1 MLMRGSTP
9 RWNLVAV
16 LVLLAI
22 PLLITGASPRQAP
35 RPPALFKDARQMLAI
50 ARAQGR
56 DRVTLLIAAL
66 PGAADAVARRAEQ
79 LGGEVRHRADP
90 VGYLRVRVPIDR
102 AGELAAFDRIEAVTV
117 DFASGVPS
125 RLLPDAGGWDQVGED
140 APRLAPAAAD
150 TGSWPPRWSDYPL
163 RQPYRAARDIQGEEL
178 LAVNP
183 AFDGRGVTI
192 AVLDGN
198 IDFLLPEFRT
208 AYDLEGRPV
217 PKFADYLNVSDPR
230 EDAEDTPQWV
240 DMRATVTAAGR
251 RVAFQG
257 KTFTT
262 PRDGTFRIGLFS
274 ERRFNDPSNA
284 AYLDQ
289 DVDRNGNPRGDDGL
303 FGVLWDEA
311 TNEVWVDINRDLSLA
326 DQRPMTDYRVRNDVG
341 VFGTDNPA
349 TPVRESIGFTVQTD
363 RRNKFI
369 SLNLGIY
376 QHATEIMGHVVG
388 NPEPRGRLRGVAPGA
403 RLVSVYYGGSNL
415 HGLIEGLITAFEH
428 PLTDLIVLEQ
438 SVNLASIPY
447 LLADGR
453 HPISLIA
460 QRLIDRH
467 QKLLFVPGS
476 NAPGMGIVAEDGLA
490 PGAVSAGG
498 YQHRDSYRINN
509 GFEPEPADNMHWGGL
524 SHGPSGIGALK
535 PDFLAPSGQVSVDIG
550 YVYRPSSQERRGLYQ
565 LPAGYFV
572 DGGTSTA
579 APMAAG
585 AASLVVSAARQTG
598 VPHDAVRLKAAL
610 MGSAR
615 HIPRLAA
622 HEQGSGLVQVRA
634 AYDLLKTMNDPAR
647 VAITSRAPV
656 RTRLSHLL
664 ATPHTGVG
672 LYEREGWSAGD
683 RGTRT
688 IYLTRTSGPREAM
701 RFTAR
706 WLGNDGT
713 YRSASEVTLPLNRAV
728 EFPVAIAIDSAGVH
742 SALLVLEH
750 PDVPGY
756 AHQILHTVIAALRPD
771 AGNGHSVRASVV
783 VPRPGDRGVFVAVPP
798 GAAALHFSATSE
810 DGAAVRLRAILP
822 GRGELN
828 PCAPTAP
835 AGQPCTVPYPE
846 PGVWEINA
854 SMHDM
859 VRDYD
864 PNRPRPLPAGRATV
878 TVTVLGIGIATE
890 TPGAPAAG
898 TAQDLAVALTNRFG
912 AFATALAPTALGSAH
927 QTTRT
932 IVQGEQQVYE
942 VMVPRGATSLRARV
956 GDVAAPGADLDLYL
970 FDCTAQPRAA
980 GPPPPERASGNKAP
994 SVAPPACPPRG
1005 KAATVDPDGE
1015 VEVRDPAP
1023 GRWVIVVDGYV
1034 VPEGGTSY
1042 RYLDVYTHPRFGSL
1056 ALTDVEEPRATGAR
1070 WNTTAHLWAAALPD
1084 GGRSLWAQLQVIS
1097 RDARTAQGAPIPLGS
1112 LDLPLGA
1119 PAPVGNRR

>member
-1 MLMRGSTP
+1 MRGSES
-9 RWNLVAV
+9 RRNLVAV
-16 LVLLAI
+16 LLFLAI
-22 PLLITGASPRQAP
+22 PLLITGATPHQAP

-56 DRVTLLIAAL
+56 SEVTLLIAAL
-66 PGAADAVARRAEQ
+66 PGGADAVARRAEQ
-79 LGGEVRHRADP
+79 LGGEIRHRADP
-90 VGYLRVRVPIDR
+90 VGYLRVRLPIDR
-102 AGELAAFDRIEAVTV
+102 ATELAGFDRIEAVTL
-117 DFASGVPS
+117 DFASGSPS

-140 APRLAPAAAD
+140 APRLAAPVAD
-150 TGSWPPRWSDYPL
+150 TAPWPPRWSDYPL
-163 RQPYRAARDIQGEEL
+163 RQPYRALRDIQGDDL
-178 LAVNP
+178 LALNP

-198 IDFLLPEFRT
+198 IDFLLPEFQT
-208 AYDLEGRPV
+208 AYDLKGQLV
-217 PKFADYLNVSDPR
+217 PKFADYLNASDPR

-240 DMRATVTAAGR
+240 DMGAVVTAAGR
-251 RVAFQG
+251 RVAFEG
-257 KTFTT
+257 RTFAT
-262 PRDGTFRIGLFS
+262 PRDGAFRIGLFS
-274 ERRFNDPSNA
+274 ERRFNDPGNA
-284 AYLDQ
+284 AYMDQ

-311 TNEVWVDINRDLSLA
+311 TNEVWVDIDRDLSFA
-326 DQRPMTDYRVRNDVG
+326 DQRSMTDYRVRNDVG
-341 VFGTDNPA
+341 VFGTDDPA
-349 TPVRESIGFTVQTD
+349 TPVRESIGFTVQTNARD
-363 RRNKFI
+363 KFI

-415 HGLIEGLITAFEH
+415 HGLIEGLIIAFEH

-453 HPISLIA
+453 HPISIIA

-498 YQHRDSYRINN
+498 YQHRDSYLVNN

-585 AASLVVSAARQTG
+585 AAALVVSAARQTG

-634 AYDLLKTMNDPAR
+634 AYELLRSMGGGAR
-647 VAITSRAPV
+647 VAITSQAPV

-672 LYEREGWSAGD
+672 LYEREGWSVGD

-688 IYLTRTSGPREAM
+688 IRLTRTSGPREAM

-706 WLGNDGT
+706 WIGNDGT
-713 YRSASEVTLPLNRAV
+713 YRSASEVTLPLNRTV
-728 EFPVAIAIDSAGVH
+728 EFPVEISVDSAGVH

-750 PDVPGY
+750 PGVPGY
-756 AHQILHTVIAALRPD
+756 AHQVLHTVIAALRPD
-771 AGNGHSVRASVV
+771 AGNGHSVRASLSI
-783 VPRPGDRGVFVAVPP
+783 PRPGDRGVFVAVPP
-798 GAAALHFSATSE
+798 GAAALYFSATSE

-822 GRGELN
+822 GRTELN
-828 PCAPTAP
+828 PCAPAAP
-835 AGQPCTVPYPE
+835 AGQPCSVPLPE

-864 PNRPRPLPAGRATV
+864 PNRPRPLPPGRATV
-878 TVTVLGIGIATE
+878 TVTVLGVGMAIE
-890 TPGAPAAG
+890 PRSPPAAG
-898 TAQDLAVALTNRFG
+898 SGQDLTVALTNRFG

-927 QTTRT
+927 QATRT
-932 IVQGEQQVYE
+932 ITQGEQHVYE
-942 VMVPRGATSLRARV
+942 VVVPRGATSLRVRV
-956 GDVAAPGADLDLYL
+956 SDVAAPGADLDLYL
-970 FDCTAQPRAA
+970 MDCTALPRAA
-980 GPPPPERASGNKAP
+980 SPPPPEREAGNKAP

-1005 KAATVDPDGE
+1005 KAATVDSDGE
-1015 VEVRDPAP
+1015 VEVRDPSP
-1023 GRWVIVVDGYV
+1023 GRWVIVVDGYA

-1042 RYLDVYTHPRFGSL
+1042 RYLDVFAHPRFGSL
-1056 ALTDVEEPRATGAR
+1056 AFTEVEEPRPAGAR
-1070 WNTTAHLWAAALPD
+1070 WTTTAHAWVAALPD
-1084 GGRSLWAQLQVIS
+1084 GGRTLWAQVQVVG
-1097 RDARTAQGAPIPLGS
+1097 REARTAQGTPIPLGV
-1112 LDLPLGA
+1112 LDLPLGRPGA
-1119 PAPVGNRR
+1119 MSGGR